1 MALSTA
7 HLQITKGAGLREKKW
22 NYDTKNR
29 KEQML
34 VTNNKDGSQW
44 LLSRI
49 TAFHTVQ
56 LPIVVSKRRNKRI
69 EHVQECRAILVQ

>member
-7 HLQITKGAGLREKKW
+7 HLQITKGAGPREK
-22 NYDTKNR
+22 NGIMTLRIEKNR
-29 KEQML
+29 C
-34 VTNNKDGSQW
+34 W
-44 LLSRI
+44 LQTTKTEANGCFLELLRSI
-49 TAFHTVQ
+49 Q